1 LLPSRKKPTFDSVL
15 TGSLQKSKESSTT
28 TEFYLDMFKA
38 LLVEDEKNSQE
49 LLRDLI
55 HEYCEG
61 VEVVAIAGN
70 VAEGL
75 AALAEHKPNILF
87 LDIELPD
94 GDGFQVLEK
103 SEYRDFEVI
112 FTTAYD
118 QYAMKAFKFSA
129 TDYLLKP
136 VDIEEMQTAVE
147 RAKSKLNQ
155 ASASGE
161 NDSQSERIEALVQ
174 NLRNVQQPLKRIV
187 LPTSNGF
194 TVVNPENIIR
204 CESDRNYTFIF
215 LTDGR
220 RILVSRTIKE
230 YDEML
235 QDYNFFRIH
244 QSHLINLNYLKNYTR
259 GRGGYVEL
267 TDGTTL
273 DVSARKK
280 SDFLRRMS
288 ADNG

>member
-1 LLPSRKKPTFDSVL
+1 ML
-15 TGSLQKSKESSTT
+15 
-28 TEFYLDMFKA
+28 KA
-38 LLVEDEKNSQE
+38 IIVEDEKNSQE
-49 LLRDLI
+49 LLKELI
-55 HEYCEG
+55 KEYCEG
-61 VEVVAIAGN
+61 VEVVDIAGN
-70 VAEGL
+70 VAD
-75 AALAEHKPNILF
+75 ALESLDAYKPNLVF

-103 SEYRDFEVI
+103 ASNKEFDVI

-136 VDIEEMQTAVE
+136 VDIDELQSAVARVREKYESGQTEPGEQTA
-147 RAKSKLNQ
+147 KL
-155 ASASGE
+155 
-161 NDSQSERIEALVQ
+161 EALIQ
-174 NLRNVQQPLKRIV
+174 NLKTMAQPLKRIV

-194 TVVNPENIIR
+194 TVVNPEDIIR

-220 RILVSRTIKE
+220 KILVSRTIKE

-235 QDYNFFRIH
+235 SDHNFFRIH
-244 QSHLINLNYLKNYTR
+244 QSHLINLSYLKNYTR
-259 GRGGYVEL
+259 GRGGFVEL

-273 DVSARKK
+273 DVSARRK
-280 SDFLRRMS
+280 SEFLKRMS
-288 ADNG
+288 IDNG